1 MLEDLPIGARLE
13 VVVGLWMLGVDSVT
27 IVVWMFLYIFRG
39 VFHVRAD
46 VNKLTDGLANGFV
59 EINEKG
65 ITLLEERTD
74 VVSIVFK
81 EGTFAVGRLQGIP
94 VNVSPLV
101 MVADTQV
108 LDQRL
113 VGTVLYGY
121 GQSLYTVGRGDDAA
135 VAVGLLLVGVVLLN
149 QTTVVAV

>member
-13 VVVGLWMLGVDSVT
+13 IVVGLWMLGVNSVT

-46 VNKLTDGLANGFV
+46 VDKLTDGLANGLV

-65 ITLLEERTD
+65 IALLEERTD

-81 EGTFAVGRLQGIP
+81 EGTLAVG
-94 VNVSPLV
+94 
-101 MVADTQV
+101 
-108 LDQRL
+108 
-113 VGTVLYGY
+113 
-121 GQSLYTVGRGDDAA
+121 
-135 VAVGLLLVGVVLLN
+135 
-149 QTTVVAV
+149 